1 MSNEIKDCPNCGQ
14 PIPNREFA
22 GQYPGAISRVDNK
35 TEICSDCGVSEALSD
50 HFKNSLNLLWDAMT
64 APAQSNVRIE
74 KTYTVDVKVRMFVRA
89 TSKGEAADI
98 AYEAALGNDPQ
109 NLIGQ
114 SEVTHIDQTLDV
126 VEGFHSLIEH

>member
-14 PIPNREFA
+14 PIPNREYA

-50 HFKNSLNLLWDAMT
+50 HFKKTLNLLWDEML
-64 APAQSNVRIE
+64 APAKSNVRIE
-74 KTYTVDVKVRMFVRA
+74 KTYTVDVKVRMFVQA

>member
-14 PIPNREFA
+14 PIPNREYA

-50 HFKNSLNLLWDAMT
+50 HFKKTLNLLWDEML
-64 APAQSNVRIE
+64 APAKSNVRIE
-74 KTYTVDVKVRMFVRA
+74 KTYTVDVKVRMFVQA

-114 SEVTHIDQTLDV
+114 SEVTHISHTSHQIK
-126 VEGFHSLIEH
+126 ES